1 MSTGAARL
9 DETPWILEVNGR
21 PLARG
26 THTQGNAEALGAG
39 RLLARGVVVRR
50 EDLFAIA
57 ATPLDPGLTF
67 IRAAVDPSRLWLA
80 EQEYQHTLER
90 GCGLLHVV
98 ACDASAVRHERSLPV
113 PQPDWFPALF
123 RALFDAASTRYPDG
137 GVHAAA
143 LTDGHRLIMQIEDV
157 GRHNTVDKILG
168 AAFLEGMDLRA
179 SGLILSA
186 RVSGQIALSAA
197 RAGVAWLASRSVP
210 TTLAAAIA
218 RAAGLSVIERAA
230 SLRSSV
236 MTTQAITEV

>member
-50 EDLFAIA
+50 DDLFDIT
-57 ATPLDPGLTF
+57 ATTLEPGLTL
-67 IRAAVDPSRLWLA
+67 IRAEVDPTRRWIA

-98 ACDASAVRHERSLPV
+98 ACDASTVRHDRSLPV
-113 PQPDWFPALF
+113 PPPDRFPALF
-123 RALFDAASTRYPDG
+123 RTLFDAAATRYPDG

-143 LTDGHRLIMQIEDV
+143 LTDGHRLIRQIEDV
-157 GRHNTVDKILG
+157 GRHNAVDKVLG
-168 AAFLEGMDLRA
+168 SAFLERIDLRA
-179 SGLILSA
+179 TGLLLSA
-186 RVSGQIALSAA
+186 RVSGRIAHSAA
-197 RAGVAWLASRSVP
+197 RAGVAWVASRSVL
-210 TTLAAAIA
+210 TTLALAIA
-218 RAAGLSVIERAA
+218 AAAELPVIERAA
-230 SLRSSV
+230 GPRSRV
-236 MTTQAITEV
+236 TPTRAITEI